1 MIGVLVT
8 VICIEA
14 SGGSLT
20 LSRLLSFSPFC
31 AVNTLFA
38 TVNLVAGFA
47 GASPKV
53 PFAAD
58 ASASTAPKV
67 EFK

>member
-38 TVNLVAGFA
+38 TVNLAASVFSTTLEAALFFA
-47 GASPKV
+47 V
-53 PFAAD
+53 I
-58 ASASTAPKV
+58 
-67 EFK
+67 